1 MEIEFPSRLL
11 LESVPDAVVIVDW
24 NGHIVEING
33 QTERLFGYQRSELIG
48 QSVEVLVPVRQRDQ
62 HRQHRENYKEAPSLR
77 PMGSG
82 APLACFRKDSREF
95 FADISLSPFVIEGN
109 RFVLACVRDATER
122 VMTEHRQAAQLAVSI
137 VLLEA
142 DSLEDAGPRILQGIS
157 GSLHWALAAIW
168 LVDREADVLR
178 YAGHWPPVNPQVDAF
193 VAHTRAMTFGR
204 GVGLPGRV
212 WASRE
217 PAWIVDVL
225 KDPDF
230 PRKPLA
236 KEAGLHAA
244 FGFPIM
250 GRTGVLG
257 VIECFSEHIRDPD
270 TTMLQMMADVGL
282 KIGQFIERKLL
293 ERHVR
298 ETEKL
303 AALGL
308 LLDAVS
314 HELNNPL
321 FVISGY
327 TELAGE
333 SAKQGKTEAVIG
345 HLEAIRQAAQRASA
359 VLTRLGS
366 VSQPTVGS
374 DHVCDVNAVLQQT
387 LAVVANELT
396 IQNVSTEV
404 NLAPHLPSITAEP
417 TELSQ
422 VFLAL
427 MTHAGRRMHAA
438 HGRGRLTV
446 TTSLDTSHPSSPWV
460 EIRIADDGPDLPV
473 EHRTRIFEPFFTG
486 PAGEARGLS
495 LFTSHR
501 IVTELRGTLSCESRT
516 GHGTTLTVRLP
527 LLGSHSAGTQNSN
540 DASVE
545 KSSLSCGTSPPNIGS
560 HPHS

>member
-1 MEIEFPSRLL
+1 MEIEIPSRLL
-11 LESVPDAVVIVDW
+11 LESVPDAVLIVDS
-24 NGHIVEING
+24 NGHIVEINE
-33 QTERLFGYQRSELIG
+33 QTERLFGYQRSELLG
-48 QSVEVLVPVRQRDQ
+48 QSVEVLVPERLRDQ
-62 HRQHRENYKEAPSLR
+62 HRHHRENYKAAPSLR
-77 PMGSG
+77 SMGDR
-82 APLACFRKDSREF
+82 APLACFRKDGSEF
-95 FADISLSPFVIEGN
+95 FADISLSPFVMEGN
-109 RFVLACVRDATER
+109 RFVLAYVRDATKR

-137 VLLEA
+137 ALSEA
-142 DSLEDAGPRILQGIS
+142 DSLEDAAPRILQGIS
-157 GSLHWALAAIW
+157 GSLHWTLATIW
-168 LVDREADVLR
+168 LVDREAEVLR
-178 YAGHWPPVNPQVDAF
+178 YAGHWPPVNPQADAF
-193 VAHTRAMTFGR
+193 VAHTRAMTFGP

-212 WASRE
+212 WAARE

-225 KDPDF
+225 KDPNF
-230 PRKPLA
+230 PRAPLA

-257 VIECFSEHIRDPD
+257 VIECFSEHTRDPD

-293 ERHVR
+293 ERHLR
-298 ETEKL
+298 ETERL
-303 AALGL
+303 AALGS

-321 FVISGY
+321 FMISGY

-345 HLEAIRQAAQRASA
+345 HLDAIRQAAQRASA
-359 VLTRLGS
+359 VLTRLRCIS
-366 VSQPTVGS
+366 RPTVGFN
-374 DHVCDVNAVLQQT
+374 HACNVNAVLRQT
-387 LAVVANELT
+387 LDAVANELT
-396 IQNVSTEV
+396 IRNVSAEV

-417 TELSQ
+417 SQLSQ

-427 MTHAGRRMHAA
+427 ITHAARRMHAA

-460 EIRIADDGPDLPV
+460 EIRIADTGPDLPV
-473 EHRTRIFEPFFTG
+473 EHQTRIFEPFFTTG
-486 PAGEARGLS
+486 PTGEAKGLS

-501 IVTELRGTLSCESRT
+501 IVTELRGTLSCESRP

-527 LLGSHSAGTQNSN
+527 LLGSHTAGPQTSK

-545 KSSLSCGTSPPNIGS
+545 TSR
-560 HPHS
+560 